1 LQLAGRRWSAAS
13 RRPTICFRRA
23 EGRGKLNSVSV
34 THLNGIPYIGIN
46 VKTTENSVFNTFNT
60 IESVERGEFAMLRMV
75 RKRLMITMRLAV

>member
-1 LQLAGRRWSAAS
+1 
-13 RRPTICFRRA
+13 
-23 EGRGKLNSVSV
+23 V

-60 IESVERGEFAMLRMV
+60 IESIERGEFAMLRMV